1 MIRNAE
7 VLKNL
12 ANLCHATETGTFFI
26 TTTDNKACHIIIENG
41 RITALSFGRE
51 RGEQVVSELPF
62 MKIERFSFQQQ
73 VKMPLSSRAYIDDSQ
88 NILEQLGL
96 HLNQNDLGAESRKR
110 VYRGVEIDDEKVIPT
125 MKKPAAEP
133 VKKKPPRMYR
143 GRVLE
148 D

>member
-1 MIRNAE
+1 MIRNTE

-12 ANLCHATETGTFFI
+12 ANACHASETGTFFI

-51 RGEQVVSELPF
+51 RGEQVASELPF
-62 MKIERFSFQQQ
+62 MKIERFSFKQQ
-73 VKMPLSSRAYIDDSQ
+73 VKMPLSSRAYIEDSH

-96 HLNQNDLGAESRKR
+96 HLNQHDTEAESRKR
-110 VYRGVEIDDEKVIPT
+110 VYRGVEIENKRVIPT
-125 MKKPAAEP
+125 IKKPAAETS
-133 VKKKPPRMYR
+133 KKKPTRMYR
-143 GRVLE
+143 GQVLE